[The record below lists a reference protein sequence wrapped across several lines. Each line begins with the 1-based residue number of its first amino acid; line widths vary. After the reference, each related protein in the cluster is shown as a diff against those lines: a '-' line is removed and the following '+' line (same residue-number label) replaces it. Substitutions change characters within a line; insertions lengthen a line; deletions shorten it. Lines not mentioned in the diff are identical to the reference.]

1 MENLALVIAEAIQRA
16 LVVDPPLR
24 TIDTR
29 FEVTIHW
36 DGQELR
42 TAVHWQNLDHKMSTT
57 SFSLLDPKPS

>member
-1 MENLALVIAEAIQRA
+1 MENLAPVIAEAIQRA
-16 LVVDPPLR
+16 LVVDPPLH

-42 TAVHWQNLDHKMSTT
+42 TDVRWQKLDRRMSTT
-57 SFSLLDPKPS
+57 SYLPLDPKPS